1 MAKIDKEFFD
11 INEGIKANKIEDLLS
26 EDEEVL
32 LRLKPDKKDYIMES
46 IFKGLPVVLIWG
58 GFDAFFIYMLVS
70 SGALNEMGF
79 MALFIIGFFLIHLF
93 PVWMYVANIVRKVAS
108 YKNIEYVFTE
118 KRIIIRTGVIVDY
131 KMLYYADISSVVVKV
146 GLWDRMFKVGDL
158 YITTVNQNAVLEDIH
173 SPYQYADKI
182 QEIVRDLKADME
194 FPNDLR
200 PEENHGYNT
209 KYKK

>member
-70 SGALNEMGF
+70 NGALNEMGF

-131 KMLYYADISSVVVKV
+131 KMLYYADISAVVVKV
-146 GLWDRMFKVGDL
+146 GLWD
-158 YITTVNQNAVLEDIH
+158 
-173 SPYQYADKI
+173 
-182 QEIVRDLKADME
+182 
-194 FPNDLR
+194 
-200 PEENHGYNT
+200 
-209 KYKK
+209 

>member
-1 MAKIDKEFFD
+1 
-11 INEGIKANKIEDLLS
+11 
-26 EDEEVL
+26 
-32 LRLKPDKKDYIMES
+32 
-46 IFKGLPVVLIWG
+46 
-58 GFDAFFIYMLVS
+58 
-70 SGALNEMGF
+70 
-79 MALFIIGFFLIHLF
+79 
-93 PVWMYVANIVRKVAS
+93 
-108 YKNIEYVFTE
+108 
-118 KRIIIRTGVIVDY
+118 
-131 KMLYYADISSVVVKV
+131 
-146 GLWDRMFKVGDL
+146 MFKVGDL